1 MWPLLRTEGDS
12 PPSWGIIQIRLSPPH
27 VPLVAG
33 HPPIR
38 QYPNALPRG
47 DKMVEA
53 RTRFALNQDQQGQAA
68 LKILAR
74 GRVMKLSAY
83 TISKLADIV
92 CGGNGWPYRRGTDL
106 VDLFNEFGFR
116 DVYESGFPSRA
127 VFAKEK
133 LTALTGKA
141 TMSDLLCAIA
151 DPRLWFDLN
160 PSIGTP
166 THDDC
171 IAKLNELLAFDK
183 VQLVR
188 EGPGY
193 KTRSLDGTL
202 ILAESVPEDLPAAS
216 AASIEAQIKKCRV
229 KIDAGDYDGA
239 ITNARTLL
247 EHLLLAIEADLS
259 TEPAPAFDGDL
270 GRLFNRVRS
279 LLNLDPSRKDI
290 SDALRQVIT
299 GLASIIHGL
308 GTMRNKMSDSHGT
321 TYKPARHHAK
331 LAVNCAMTLADFL
344 FDTKAYQQ
352 ARGLIGTPATP
363 TPLESAVRARPN
375 AGKGSK

>member
-1 MWPLLRTEGDS
+1 
-12 PPSWGIIQIRLSPPH
+12 
-27 VPLVAG
+27 
-33 HPPIR
+33 
-38 QYPNALPRG
+38 
-47 DKMVEA
+47 
-53 RTRFALNQDQQGQAA
+53 
-68 LKILAR
+68 
-74 GRVMKLSAY
+74 MKFSAY

-133 LTALTGKA
+133 LTALAVKPA
-141 TMSDLLCAIA
+141 MADLLSAIA

-160 PSIGTP
+160 TPPGTP
-166 THDDC
+166 THNDC
-171 IAKLNELLAFDK
+171 VAKLNELLAFDK

-188 EGPGY
+188 EGSGY
-193 KTRSLDGTL
+193 KARSLDGTL
-202 ILAESVPEDLPAAS
+202 ILAESIPEDLPAAS
-216 AASIEAQIKKCRV
+216 AASIDAQIQKCRV
-229 KIDAGDYDGA
+229 KIEAGDYDGA
-239 ITNARTLL
+239 ITNARALL
-247 EHLLLAIEADLS
+247 EHLLLAIEAELS
-259 TEPAPAFDGDL
+259 TEPPAAFDGDL

-290 SDALRQVIT
+290 SDALRQVIS
-299 GLASIIHGL
+299 GLASIIQGL

-344 FDTKAYQQ
+344 FETKAYQQ
-352 ARGLIGTPATP
+352 AKGFIATSATPAPVATAVHARSNSNKD
-363 TPLESAVRARPN
+363 SA
-375 AGKGSK
+375 